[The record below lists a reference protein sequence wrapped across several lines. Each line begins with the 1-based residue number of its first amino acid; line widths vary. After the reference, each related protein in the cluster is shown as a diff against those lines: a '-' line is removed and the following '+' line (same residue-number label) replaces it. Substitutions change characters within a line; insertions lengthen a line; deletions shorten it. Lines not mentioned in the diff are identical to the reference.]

1 MKVSLFV
8 TCLIDLFYTDAGKA
22 TVELLERLGCEI
34 DFPEAQTCCGQ
45 PAYNSGY
52 VQEAKEAMKQMMR
65 AFADAD
71 YVVTPSGSC
80 AAMVKEYPHLFRGDP
95 KWEDEAK
102 RLAAK
107 TYELTQF
114 LVDVLNV
121 EDVGA
126 SLPGRA
132 TYHTSCH
139 MTRLLGVK
147 EAPFR
152 LLEHVEELELVPL
165 PNAHQCC
172 GFGGT
177 FSVKM
182 GPISEQMVD
191 EKIAHI
197 DEADVDYV
205 IGADCG
211 CLLNIGGRIERLGK
225 PIRVMHIAEVLNQR
239 NEKEGNDDADENRKR
254 AVLETGRGKLAK

>member
-1 MKVSLFV
+1 MNVTLFV
-8 TCLIDLFYTDAGKA
+8 TCLVDLFHVNVGKA
-22 TVELLERLGCEI
+22 TVELLERLGCTI
-34 DFPEAQTCCGQ
+34 HFPEAQTCCGQ

-52 VQEAKEAMKQMMR
+52 VKEAKEAMKHMIR
-65 AFADAD
+65 TFEHAE
-71 YVVTPSGSC
+71 YIVTPSGSC
-80 AAMVKEYPHLFRGDP
+80 ATMFKEYPHIFKGDGE
-95 KWEDEAK
+95 WEARAK
-102 RLAAK
+102 RVADK

-114 LVDVLNV
+114 IVDVLQV

-126 SLPGRA
+126 RLEGKA

-147 EAPFR
+147 DAPLT
-152 LLEHVEELELVPL
+152 LLQHVKGLEVVPL
-165 PNAHQCC
+165 PNAHNCC

-191 EKIAHI
+191 EKIQCI
-197 DEADVDYV
+197 EQVEADYL

-211 CLLNIGGRIERLGK
+211 CLMNIGGRIERKGK
-225 PIRVMHIAEVLNQR
+225 PIRVMHIAEVLNHR
-239 NEKEGNDDADENRKR
+239 
-254 AVLETGRGKLAK
+254 

>member
-8 TCLIDLFYTDAGKA
+8 TCLVDMFQSGAGKA
-22 TVELLERLGCEI
+22 TVELLERLGCEL
-34 DFPEAQTCCGQ
+34 DFPESQVCCGQ

-52 VQEAKEAMKQMMR
+52 VKESKEAMKNMITT
-65 AFADAD
+65 FEHSE

-80 AAMVKEYPHLFRGDP
+80 GTMFKEYPHVFKGDP
-95 KWEDEAK
+95 VWEPKAQA
-102 RLAAK
+102 LADK

-114 LVDVLNV
+114 IVDVLKV

-126 SLPGRA
+126 KLNGKA

-147 EAPFR
+147 EAPFK
-152 LLEHVEELELVPL
+152 LLSNVEGLEFEAL
-165 PNAHQCC
+165 PNAHNCC

-182 GPISEQMVD
+182 GQISEQMVD
-191 EKIAHI
+191 EKVQCTV
-197 DEADVDYV
+197 DTGADYL

-211 CLLNIGGRIERLGK
+211 CLMNIGGRMERKGK
-225 PIRVMHIAEVLNQR
+225 PVKVMHIAEVLNSR
-239 NEKEGNDDADENRKR
+239 
-254 AVLETGRGKLAK
+254 